1 MLDLTPLTDQ
11 LGDAGAAIL
20 VGAVVGALF
29 GILAQQSRFCLRA
42 AVHEVSRTD
51 DRGSL
56 GLWLA
61 AFGAAIVVTQ
71 ALVGADL
78 IDTFAVRPLNEAPS
92 LSGALVGGLLFGAG
106 MMLANGCASRHLVLA
121 GTGNLRAVAV
131 FALFALTAVATI
143 SGPLA
148 PVQQAIAGAW
158 RLDQSAGHALA
169 VVGQGPAAGIVI
181 GLALLAAGLWLAYRA
196 NHTGLRLMAGVG
208 VGLVIALGWF
218 LTTALSRHTF
228 EPTQVESAAFTA
240 PGAHVATLFMAPG
253 DAALGFDTGFLPAVL
268 IGAFTAAAL
277 SREVQ
282 IAWFPSV
289 AVALRYAVGAI
300 LMGFGGVLAIGCSVG
315 GLANATLMITA
326 SILALAAMW
335 AGALAVDRLM
345 GVSWQSLLDGYR
357 AHAARTQQPGLI
369 AHHVGD

>member
-1 MLDLTPLTDQ
+1 MLDFTPLTDR
-11 LGDAGAAIL
+11 LGDAGAAVL

-42 AVHEVSRTD
+42 AVHDVSRSEY
-51 DRGSL
+51 RGSL

-61 AFGAAIVVTQ
+61 AFGAAIALTQ
-71 ALVGADL
+71 SLVAADL

-92 LSGALVGGLLFGAG
+92 LSGAVVGGVLFGAG
-106 MMLANGCASRHLVLA
+106 MMLANGCASRHLILA

-131 FALFALTAVATI
+131 FALFALTALATI

-169 VVGQGPAAGIVI
+169 LAGERPSTGIAL
-181 GLALLAAGLWLAYRA
+181 GLAVLAAGLWLAYRGR
-196 NHTGLRLMAGVG
+196 HSGLRLAAGIGVG
-208 VGLVIALGWF
+208 FVLALGWF

-240 PGAHVATLFMAPG
+240 PAAHLASLMMAPG
-253 DAALGFDTGFLPAVL
+253 EVVLGFDTGFLPAVL
-268 IGAFTAAAL
+268 IGAFIAAAVT
-277 SREVQ
+277 REVQ
-282 IAWFPSV
+282 ITWFPSL
-289 AVALRYAVGAI
+289 AVALRYAAGAI

-326 SILALAAMW
+326 SLLALAAMW
-335 AGALAVDRLM
+335 AGALATDRLM
-345 GVSWQSLLDGYR
+345 TISWQGLLDGYR
-357 AHAARTQQPGLI
+357 DHTARTQQGLI